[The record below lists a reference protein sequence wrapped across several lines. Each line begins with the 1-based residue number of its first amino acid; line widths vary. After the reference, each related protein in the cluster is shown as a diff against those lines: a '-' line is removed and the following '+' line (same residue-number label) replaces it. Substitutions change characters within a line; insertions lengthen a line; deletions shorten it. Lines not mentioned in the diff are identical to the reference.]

1 MQVPVPEGVVAGQ
14 QLRVQQMLLIVPH
27 SVEPGMTFTGPA
39 LNYGLLGFLW
49 TPEGPQVQYPCPVG
63 AEAGMAVT
71 ITVATPT
78 AVVVELSSM
87 RNKRNSSKEPMDQLE
102 PLFNQHSSS
111 GQVREELPS
120 RIEETEAL
128 AMAVLVRRS
137 SARLGYRQEAEY

>member
-1 MQVPVPEGVVAGQ
+1 
-14 QLRVQQMLLIVPH
+14 
-27 SVEPGMTFTGPA
+27 MTFTGPA
-39 LNYGLLGFLW
+39 LNPRYPRLLW
-49 TPEGPQVQYPCPVG
+49 TPEGPGALPLPCR

-128 AMAVLVRRS
+128 AMAGLVRRS
-137 SARLGYRQEAEY
+137 SARLGYREEAE